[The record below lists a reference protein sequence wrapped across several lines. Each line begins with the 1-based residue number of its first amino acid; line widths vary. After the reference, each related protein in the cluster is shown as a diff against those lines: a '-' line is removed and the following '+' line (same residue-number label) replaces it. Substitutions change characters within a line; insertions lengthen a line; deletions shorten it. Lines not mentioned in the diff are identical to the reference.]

1 MPLIGPGRRMRRR
14 AVVGAAAVGGA
25 AYYAGKKGAQAGQ
38 ERTRTRCPRIGGAG
52 APAPAEDYI
61 EELEQLAK
69 LHEQGV
75 IDDQEFEAKKEQI
88 LGI

>member
-1 MPLIGPGRRMRRR
+1 MPEERE
-14 AVVGAAAVGGA
+14 
-25 AYYAGKKGAQAGQ
+25 AQ
-38 ERTRTRCPRIGGAG
+38 E
-52 APAPAEDYI
+52 APAPVKEAYI